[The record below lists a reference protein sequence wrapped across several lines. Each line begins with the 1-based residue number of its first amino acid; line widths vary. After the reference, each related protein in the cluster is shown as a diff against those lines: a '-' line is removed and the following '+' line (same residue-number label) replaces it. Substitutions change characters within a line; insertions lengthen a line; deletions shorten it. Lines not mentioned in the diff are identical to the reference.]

1 MKTKLLLPR
10 KFKYIGLIVSVI
22 FLALGIANMY
32 FEFMFELYTPFIA
45 NGILGDASRNELT
58 DEILGGGLIIGLML
72 LAFSREKFE
81 DEFVS
86 KMRLES
92 LLWAVY
98 VNYILL
104 LAAFFLVYGNF
115 FFDVIIYNMYTILI
129 FFIGRFNFLM
139 YRHLQTP
146 END

>member
-1 MKTKLLLPR
+1 MKTKLLFPR
-10 KFKYIGLIVSVI
+10 KFKYVGLVISAIFIVM
-22 FLALGIANMY
+22 GIYNMY
-32 FEFMFELYTPFIA
+32 FTFTLEIYTPFEVE
-45 NGILGDASRNELT
+45 GLLGSSSPNELT
-58 DEILGGGLIIGLML
+58 DEILGAGLIIGLMM
-72 LAFSREKFE
+72 LAFSKEKIE
-81 DEFVS
+81 DEFVG

-104 LAAFFLVYGNF
+104 ILTFFFVYGNPF
-115 FFDVIIYNMYTILI
+115 LDVIIYNMYTILI

-146 END
+146 EID

>member
-1 MKTKLLLPR
+1 MKTNLLLPR
-10 KFKYIGLIVSVI
+10 KFKYVGMVLSVI
-22 FLALGIANMY
+22 LIAFGIANMY
-32 FEFMFELYTPFIA
+32 FEFMFEIYTPFEVS
-45 NGILGDASRNELT
+45 GLLGSSHRNELT
-58 DEILGGGLIIGLML
+58 DEILGGGLIISLML
-72 LAFSREKFE
+72 LAFSKEKIE

-104 LAAFFLVYGNF
+104 ILAFFLVYGNS
-115 FFDVIIYNMYTILI
+115 FFDVIVYNMYTILI
-129 FFIGRFNFLM
+129 FFIGRFHFLM

>member
-10 KFKYIGLIVSVI
+10 KFKYVGMVLSVI
-22 FLALGIANMY
+22 LMSFGIANMY
-32 FEFMFELYTPFIA
+32 FEFMFEIYTPFEVQ
-45 NGILGDASRNELT
+45 GLLDSSHPNELT
-58 DEILGGGLIIGLML
+58 DEILGGGLIISLML
-72 LAFSREKFE
+72 LAFSKEKIE

-98 VNYILL
+98 VNYTLLIL
-104 LAAFFLVYGNF
+104 AFFLVYGNS
-115 FFDVIIYNMYTILI
+115 FFDVIVYNMYTILI

-146 END
+146 EID

>member
-1 MKTKLLLPR
+1 
-10 KFKYIGLIVSVI
+10 
-22 FLALGIANMY
+22 
-32 FEFMFELYTPFIA
+32 MFELYTPFEVP
-45 NGILGDASRNELT
+45 GIFGPGGSRNELT
-58 DEILGGGLIIGLML
+58 DEILGGGLIIGLMM
-72 LAFSREKFE
+72 LAFSREKIE

-104 LAAFFLVYGNF
+104 ILAFFFVYGNF
-115 FFDVIIYNMYTILI
+115 FLDVIIYNMYTILL